1 MKKSIL
7 EGYALAVCFVTVIC
21 FVIASGIG
29 LYSIIGIANPEFT
42 LPAWM
47 YERHQSNDAFWQ
59 MNTLP
64 PMPGSDRES
73 KPRPPE
79 AELTQQRQASYALAI
94 KSEQRASVQTLTK
107 ASIVIFID
115 LIIFGAHWRVARR
128 SRLNNMPATA

>member
-7 EGYALAVCFVTVIC
+7 EVYALAVCFVTVVC

-29 LYSIIGIANPEFT
+29 LYSIVGIANPEFT

-59 MNTLP
+59 MNAPL
-64 PMPGSDRES
+64 PMPGSERETR
-73 KPRPPE
+73 PRPSE
-79 AELTQQRQASYALAI
+79 AELTQQRQVSYVLAI
-94 KSEQRASVQTLTK
+94 KSEQRGSLQTLTK
-107 ASIVIFID
+107 AAIVIFID

-128 SRLNNMPATA
+128 SRLDAHSV